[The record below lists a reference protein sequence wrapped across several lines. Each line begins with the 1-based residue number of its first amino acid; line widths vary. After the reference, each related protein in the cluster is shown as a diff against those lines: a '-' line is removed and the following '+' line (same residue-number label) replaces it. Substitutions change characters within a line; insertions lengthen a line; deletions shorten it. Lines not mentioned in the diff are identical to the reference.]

1 MVEVDSRPPST
12 IITFVT
18 AIHNKPP
25 ADPDT
30 RALVRAAAEQLTR
43 AGKRVSVRAVRAIL
57 GRGSDTTIADEL
69 RTWRETDLPAHVKP
83 ELNLFDRLPVE
94 LGAAAEH
101 LYLLALTAAADRF
114 RQQTVAAN
122 ETTQSALSGQT
133 GLLTELRQVSERAAT
148 VALQLNEAIADRASL
163 VAQLREREI
172 EVLRVSSDL
181 AASQRLNADF
191 TLEVSTLKSEVANR
205 ERAALARAEALSRHL
220 LKATEDQRNAL
231 SATMATLRERLQ
243 AAQDRELLLT
253 HQVQTLKQE
262 LETQR
267 SSSSTRPGP

>member
-1 MVEVDSRPPST
+1 M
-12 IITFVT
+12 
-18 AIHNKPP
+18 
-25 ADPDT
+25 
-30 RALVRAAAEQLTR
+30 
-43 AGKRVSVRAVRAIL
+43 
-57 GRGSDTTIADEL
+57 
-69 RTWRETDLPAHVKP
+69 
-83 ELNLFDRLPVE
+83 
-94 LGAAAEH
+94 
-101 LYLLALTAAADRF
+101 
-114 RQQTVAAN
+114 
-122 ETTQSALSGQT
+122 
-133 GLLTELRQVSERAAT
+133 
-148 VALQLNEAIADRASL
+148 
-163 VAQLREREI
+163 
-172 EVLRVSSDL
+172 SSDL